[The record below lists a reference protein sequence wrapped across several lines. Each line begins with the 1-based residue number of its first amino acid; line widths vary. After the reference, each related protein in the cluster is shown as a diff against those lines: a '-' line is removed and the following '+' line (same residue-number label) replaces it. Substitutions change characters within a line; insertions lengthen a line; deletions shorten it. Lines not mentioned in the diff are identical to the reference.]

1 MKIISKRFSQK
12 ARTPTQETSGLV
24 GFDLFS
30 VEDKM
35 IDPCSSVPI
44 RTNVGFQISRGYFGK
59 IHARSSYALQ
69 FTVAGGGVIDSDYR
83 RDIIVIFFYFSL
95 NWTQIHE
102 GDKIVQI
109 VFQRKAN
116 NISIVVVEDFNDAA
130 SRGNKGFG
138 STGKDVQE
146 KCRTVCSNLRFT
158 RY

>member
-1 MKIISKRFSQK
+1 MKIKCKKFSQR
-12 ARTPTQETSGLV
+12 ARTPTQGTSGLV
-24 GFDLFS
+24 GFDLSS

-35 IDPCSSVPI
+35 IDPCSSVLI
-44 RTNVGFQISRGYFGK
+44 RTDVGFQISCGYFGK
-59 IHARSSYALQ
+59 IHARSSYSLQ
-69 FTVAGGGVIDSDYR
+69 FTGVSGGVIDSDYR
-83 RDIIVIFFYFSL
+83 RDIIVIFFDFSL

-116 NISIVVVEDFNDAA
+116 NISIVVVKDSNNTA

-146 KCRTVCSNLRFT
+146 KCRTVCSSLRFT
-158 RY
+158 RS